1 MNYPYTSGIVKSLEN
16 KLLTREKLFKLK
28 KVDRN
33 DFVKSLKELDFGF
46 NEDETLEELIHSE
59 TKKIKD
65 LIDELSPNKKL
76 TDLFYLTQDDLNTK
90 ILCKSLKF
98 GISYEGILSDLGSLD
113 AEKIIKIIFE
123 NDYSEL
129 KKSEEKLYKSI
140 NELVKKDISSK
151 DLSIEIDKMFYEY
164 AIKSCSSNN
173 ILLKYYK
180 TLIDKANITM
190 FIRCR
195 LLGWSKEQFSLMV
208 IAKGNISSEDLTSMY
223 DLDNDALVEKIKS
236 YYNEKVSGILK
247 TYFINNDFSKLENS
261 LDELLIEVVKE
272 FRDDALNIGPLL
284 YYYVS
289 KLSEIK
295 NIRLIYSNKE
305 VQLND
310 LLLY

>member
-16 KLLTREKLFKLK
+16 KLLTRDKLFKLK

-33 DFVKSLKELDFGF
+33 DFVKSLKELDFGS

-59 TKKIKD
+59 TKKIKV
-65 LIDELSPNKKL
+65 LVDELSPNKKL

-90 ILCKSLKF
+90 ILCKSIKF
-98 GISYEGILSDLGSLD
+98 GTSYDGILSDLGSLE

-123 NDYSEL
+123 NDYSSL

-151 DLSIEIDKMFYEY
+151 ELSIEIDKMFYKY
-164 AIKSCSSNN
+164 AIKSCSSNT

-190 FIRCR
+190 FIRCQ
-195 LLGWSKEQFSLMV
+195 LLGWSKEQFSSMV
-208 IAKGNISSEDLTSMY
+208 IAKGSISSEDLIKMY
-223 DLDNDALVEKIKS
+223 DLENDAFIEKLRS
-236 YYNEKVSGILK
+236 YYNERLSEILK
-247 TYFINNDFSKLENS
+247 TYFINKDFSKLENS

-289 KLSEIK
+289 KMSEIK